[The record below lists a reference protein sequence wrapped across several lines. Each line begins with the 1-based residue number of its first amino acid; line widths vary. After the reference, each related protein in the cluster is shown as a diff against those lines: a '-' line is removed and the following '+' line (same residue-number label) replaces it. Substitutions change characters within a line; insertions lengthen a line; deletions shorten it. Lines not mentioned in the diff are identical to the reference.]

1 MKNINLFVAIL
12 LLNFANLSAQQTVNN
27 QKTTA
32 ADSLAQSLQINGYQ
46 RILSNLRGIPQGVTI
61 GGYGEILY
69 NQPNNLN
76 GELDVQRLV
85 MLFGYKF
92 DERVQFVT
100 EIEYEHVKEVYIEQ
114 AFVNYSIANAVNI
127 RAGLMLVPMGIINEF
142 HEPTTFNG
150 VERPSMDNKIVPTTW
165 REIGIGVAGRL
176 DGLALR
182 YQAYL
187 FNGFI
192 SHDGE
197 AGKLKGSN
205 GLRGGRQKGAES
217 MVDQFNLSAKLDY
230 YGIPNLRIGLS
241 GYEGRTQADDNVNDV
256 LGSDI
261 GVSMI
266 GLDARY
272 KWMNFSA
279 RGQYVHANLSDT
291 EAYNAFTGRDLGSE
305 LEGYYVEAAYN
316 ILPITNK
323 QRLDAFVRYEQYNTH
338 NAVAGNLTKNLAY
351 NRQEWTTGL
360 SYHMSIGTVFK
371 VDYQSKSTGVAN
383 SQYGQFNVGV
393 GVWF

>member
-1 MKNINLFVAIL
+1 MRLFATL
-12 LLNFANLSAQQTVNN
+12 LISLFLGNVVMAQQPNSN
-27 QKTTA
+27 QPLST

-46 RILSNLRGIPQGVTI
+46 RILNNLSGIPQGVTI
-61 GGYGEILY
+61 GGYAEVLY
-69 NQPNNLN
+69 NQPEASN
-76 GELDVQRLV
+76 GELDVQRLI

-100 EIEYEHVKEVYIEQ
+100 EIEFEHVKEVYVEQ
-114 AFVNYSIANAVNI
+114 AFVNYSLANSLNI

-165 REIGIGVAGRL
+165 REIGIGVSGRF
-176 DGLALR
+176 DGLAMR

-192 SHDGE
+192 SHDGND
-197 AGKLKGSN
+197 GKLKGSN

-241 GYEGRTQADDNVNDV
+241 GYQGRTQADDAVNNI

-261 GVSMI
+261 GVAML

-272 KWMNFSA
+272 KWMKFSA
-279 RGQYVHANLSDT
+279 RGQYVNASLSDT
-291 EAYNAFTGRDLGSE
+291 EAYNTFTGRDLGSQ
-305 LEGYYVEAAYN
+305 LEGFYLETAYN
-316 ILPITNK
+316 VLPITNK
-323 QRLDAFVRYEQYNTH
+323 QRLDAFVRYEQYDTH
-338 NAVAGNLTKNLAY
+338 KEVAGSLVRNPAY
-351 NRQEWTTGL
+351 YRQEWTMGL
-360 SYHMSIGTVFK
+360 SYHMSIGSVFK
-371 VDYQSKSTGVAN
+371 VDYQSKSTGVDN